1 MPLIGNDFETG
12 AAARCDKD
20 ATVKGQILGSHLLN
34 FYEFPAEHWKHI
46 RTTIPI
52 ERTSA
57 KVRSRTT
64 KTKGRLSR
72 MTALTMVFKL
82 YQSASKKWR
91 RLDGSCQFAEIV
103 RGVKF
108 KDGVKL
114 IERAA

>member
-1 MPLIGNDFETG
+1 M
-12 AAARCDKD
+12 R
-20 ATVKGQILGSHLLN
+20 GQILGSHLLTL
-34 FYEFPAEHWKHI
+34 YDFPAEHWKHI

-52 ERTSA
+52 ESTSA

-82 YQSASKKWR
+82 CKSASKKWH
-91 RLDGSCQFAEIV
+91 RLDGSHQLAEIV